1 MRNRRYASRVGRGAA
16 VFLAASMEYLC
27 TEVLAVAGQVCL
39 ELGKKR
45 ITPRHIE
52 IAVREDKELERFF

>member
-1 MRNRRYASRVGRGAA
+1 
-16 VFLAASMEYLC
+16 MEYLC
-27 TEVLAVAGQVCL
+27 TEVLEVAGKVCL

-52 IAVREDKELERFF
+52 IAVREDPELERYF